1 METITLEVSPDI
13 AEQYNALP
21 PSEKNLI
28 SALLKAWFNPKN
40 LAKQKDLAAQQRL
53 LQSMDAMSKTALER
67 GMTEEILND
76 ILKEALS
83 YESENHCV

>member
-13 AEQYNALP
+13 AKQYNALL
-21 PSEKNLI
+21 PSEKNQI
-28 SALLKAWFNPKN
+28 SALLRAWFNTES
-40 LAKQKDLAAQQRL
+40 LTKQKDLDTQQRL
-53 LQSMDAMSKTALER
+53 FQSMNAMSKTALER

-83 YESENHCV
+83 YESENHRI

>member
-1 METITLEVSPDI
+1 METITLEVSSDI
-13 AEQYNALP
+13 AEQYNALLP
-21 PSEKNLI
+21 AEKNQIVAFLQV
-28 SALLKAWFNPKN
+28 LFNPKN